1 MPKYH
6 QVRMSFLFEGDRQ
19 EVFRALVSRVE
30 EALRGR
36 IVEVSRL
43 DGVKFILEDGWILI
57 RVSGT
62 EPKIRIYAESERE
75 EGLTELRGIAISAL
89 RDLGVG

>member
-1 MPKYH
+1 
-6 QVRMSFLFEGDRQ
+6 
-19 EVFRALVSRVE
+19 
-30 EALRGR
+30 
-36 IVEVSRL
+36 
-43 DGVKFILEDGWILI
+43 WILL

-75 EGLTELRGIAISAL
+75 EGLAERRGIAISAL